1 MRFLPILRVFPQS
14 LKPRTLLLDMW
25 RGGSHALSK
34 RTDCERLMRLS
45 TLRPRIMAFVV
56 AAMLLTSL
64 PAHAASKE
72 MIELQTQ
79 VQQLLDMVQHL
90 QSTVDSR
97 FGLMQHLV
105 EQSTD
110 SVNQMNATVTAMQ
123 QKLNAQSD
131 ATNGKLDAV
140 SGQVQSLNDSLDEL
154 KSRIA
159 KLDKQM
165 QDMQAAMQTMQA
177 QTPPAAAGGQPGTA
191 PTDGTAAPGAQ
202 PGPPQASA
210 PPLQD
215 TYQGALRD
223 FNAAKYEVASSEF
236 GDVIHY
242 YPNDD
247 LAGNASFYLG
257 EISYRQQKYKD
268 AVKSYNSVLE
278 NFSGNPKAPAAQLHK
293 GLSLLQ
299 LNQKDA
305 GVHELRSL
313 IQRYPQ
319 TPEALQAR
327 SKLNALGVRINPPP
341 R

>member
-1 MRFLPILRVFPQS
+1 
-14 LKPRTLLLDMW
+14 
-25 RGGSHALSK
+25 
-34 RTDCERLMRLS
+34 
-45 TLRPRIMAFVV
+45 
-56 AAMLLTSL
+56 
-64 PAHAASKE
+64 

-97 FGLMQHLV
+97 FGLVQHLV

-110 SVNQMNATVTAMQ
+110 SINQMNATVTAMQ

-131 ATNGKLDAV
+131 ATGGKLDAV

-165 QDMQAAMQTMQA
+165 QDMQAAMQTIQA
-177 QTPPAAAGGQPGTA
+177 QTAPGAGSGAGSAGQPGQPGA
-191 PTDGTAAPGAQ
+191 DGTMPAAQ
-202 PGPPQASA
+202 PGLPQASA

-223 FNAAKYEVASSEF
+223 FNAAKYDVATSEF

-247 LAGNASFYLG
+247 LAGNANFYLG
-257 EISYRQQKYKD
+257 EIAYRQQKYKD
-268 AVKSYNSVLE
+268 AVKSYTTVLE
-278 NFSGNPKAPAAQLHK
+278 DFSGNPKAPASQLHK
-293 GLSLLQ
+293 GLALLQ
-299 LNQKDA
+299 LNQKEA
-305 GVHELRSL
+305 GIHELRSL

-327 SKLNALGVRINPPP
+327 SKLNAMGVRINPGP

>member
-1 MRFLPILRVFPQS
+1 MRQTGLRLRV
-14 LKPRTLLLDMW
+14 L
-25 RGGSHALSK
+25 
-34 RTDCERLMRLS
+34 
-45 TLRPRIMAFVV
+45 AFVI

-64 PAHAASKE
+64 PARAASKE

-97 FGLMQHLV
+97 FGLVQHLV

-110 SVNQMNATVTAMQ
+110 SINQMNATVTAMQ
-123 QKLNAQSD
+123 QKLNAQSE

-177 QTPPAAAGGQPGTA
+177 QTAPGAGGQSGQPGQPA
-191 PTDGTAAPGAQ
+191 AGQPGGDGTMPSGPAQ
-202 PGPPQASA
+202 VPQASA

-223 FNAAKYEVASSEF
+223 FNAARYDVAASEF

-247 LAGNASFYLG
+247 LAGNSNFYLG
-257 EISYRQQKYKD
+257 EISYRQQKFKD
-268 AVKSYNSVLE
+268 AVKSYTTVLE
-278 NFSGNPKAPAAQLHK
+278 DFSGNPKAPAAQLHK
-293 GLSLLQ
+293 GLALLQ

-305 GVHELRSL
+305 GCMSCDR
-313 IQRYPQ
+313 
-319 TPEALQAR
+319 
-327 SKLNALGVRINPPP
+327 
-341 R
+341 